1 MTHEVPRMSLTS
13 YKDEPDKGVTKLHMA
28 VRDPP
33 PPKPGDGVR
42 AHGMAWASRLRHTDR
57 VHLISL
63 LLACG
68 RGPYPHLSTVST
80 PTSNGP

>member
-1 MTHEVPRMSLTS
+1 MTHEVPRRSLTS
-13 YKDEPDKGVTKLHMA
+13 SQDEPDGGI
-28 VRDPP
+28 PP
-33 PPKPGDGVR
+33 HHPKPGDGVR
-42 AHGMAWASRLRHTDR
+42 AHGMSRASRLRHTDR